1 MIGGLNAAW
10 RFLII
15 VGLSF
20 VMAGMPVPLSSR
32 KTSLTFAS
40 PRYRTTND
48 LSPQLPNSEVAA
60 GHLSEPSRIGS
71 FPASVWFDA
80 RWPTWA
86 HGYFAQ
92 LSEGDFP
99 AGLTVYDRSGKQV
112 SQTYVSIPG
121 GTQLWL
127 VSAIPTSGGGA
138 IASGHV
144 AIDDG
149 TTYFLAETSV
159 SGGVVS
165 ELHTET
171 FLATRMCTASDGT
184 VWTLGRD
191 SHKESAHEGDYPLVR
206 QYSFEKGLLHSYL
219 SRSLVDFRNQGA
231 MGGGEGPNGTFL
243 VCGKDRVSLYLN
255 ETNEYFEIDPSR
267 ESLKR
272 WKMAMAPLPGG
283 RVTGLAVTDKG
294 RVYAS
299 LFEVQ
304 DERDTKTHGLFEL
317 RVEPSASVGKWIL
330 VNGTLNSQPRV
341 EDAPKS
347 SFFRLWGADNEDL
360 VIRRLFDADMAWVRV
375 IP

>member
-1 MIGGLNAAW
+1 MQRNAAW
-10 RFLII
+10 RSLIV
-15 VGLSF
+15 VGLLF
-20 VMAGMPVPLSSR
+20 VMVEMPVPLSSR
-32 KTSLTFAS
+32 KTALTFAS
-40 PRYRTTND
+40 SSYRTTND

-60 GHLSEPSRIGS
+60 SHLSEPSRIAS

-86 HGYFAQ
+86 HGYFAR

-99 AGLTVYDRSGKQV
+99 AGLAVYDRSGKQV
-112 SQTYVSIPG
+112 SQAYISIPG

-127 VSAIPTSGGGA
+127 VGAAPTSDGGA
-138 IASGHV
+138 IASGQV

-149 TTYFLAETSV
+149 TTYFLAETST

-165 ELHTET
+165 TLRTET
-171 FLATRMCTASDGT
+171 FVATRMCKASDGT

-191 SHKESAHEGDYPLVR
+191 PKKESEHDRDYPLVR
-206 QYSFEKGLLHSYL
+206 QYSFEKGLLQSYL
-219 SRSLVDFRNQGA
+219 SRSLVDFRHQGA
-231 MGGGEGPNGTFL
+231 MGGGEGIVGTFL
-243 VCGKDRVSLYLN
+243 VCGKDRISLYLN

-267 ESLKR
+267 ETIKR
-272 WKMAMAPLPGG
+272 WKMAMAPLAAA

-299 LFEVQ
+299 LFELQ
-304 DERDTKTHGLFEL
+304 EESDTKTHGLFEL
-317 RVEPSASVGKWIL
+317 QAEPDASVGKWIV

-341 EDAPKS
+341 EDAPKG
-347 SFFRLWGADNEDL
+347 SFFRLWGADGEDL
-360 VIRRLFDADMAWVRV
+360 VIRRLFDADMSWVRV